1 MVDRLAQI
9 HTIFSRL
16 TGFYISIS
24 AQPFV
29 HRRKRAERRDNCYFN
44 WLVHESLLE
53 ILLSFVPEITDQQ
66 RQYLARAS
74 RDLNKANCDFH
85 NFPHGHRFT
94 ADANP
99 IPLRY
104 SAAQIQRLR
113 ESTEANTHQ
122 TEVVHSQAQ
131 QMHRFYPL

>member
-24 AQPFV
+24 NQPFV

-44 WLVHESLLE
+44 WLVHKSLLE
-53 ILLSFVPEITDQQ
+53 ILISFIPTISDRQ
-66 RQYLARAS
+66 RQYLAKAS

-94 ADANP
+94 AFANP
-99 IPLRY
+99 IPIRY
-104 SAAQIQRLR
+104 SAAQIKRLR
-113 ESTEANTHQ
+113 ESPETDTPQ
-122 TEVVHSQAQ
+122 TEDVHNQAQ
-131 QMHRFYPL
+131 QMYRFYPL